1 MTDIIVYPSK
11 AKGEIEAPS
20 SKSFTH
26 RAIIISSLANGI
38 SKIKKPLIS
47 LDTLATIEACKSFG
61 IEIKINKEEM
71 KINGSD
77 FLKIPENIIDVANS
91 GTTLRIMTA
100 VSSLASGG
108 YIILT
113 GDSSIRKRPMGP
125 LLKSLRELGVECWS
139 ARENDLPPIIVKGGT
154 LKGGETNIRGDISSQ
169 FISALLIATP
179 KAKKKTII
187 NIIGKIV
194 SKPYIDST
202 IYMLRLSNIKLNIY
216 NNYRKFIIPPKQSF
230 YPIDF
235 KIPGDF
241 SSASF
246 LIASAILSNGSI
258 KIKNLDMN
266 IPQADSAIINILSKM
281 GVEIE
286 INKEKK
292 EISIQSPKKIL
303 GGTFNLMDSPDLT
316 PIISIIA
323 LKAENPIKIIGIKHV
338 RYKETDRISILS
350 KELRKIG
357 AKVIELEDGL
367 IIKPIKKIKKAKL
380 DSHGD
385 HRIFMA
391 LSLIG
396 LISEEGC
403 RVSGL
408 ETASISYPNF
418 INDLKN
424 ISIRL
429 EVLK

>member
-1 MTDIIVYPSK
+1 MTDIIVYPSGV
-11 AKGEIEAPS
+11 KGEIKAPP

-38 SKIKKPLIS
+38 SRIRNPLIS
-47 LDTLATIEACKSFG
+47 LDTLATIKACESFG
-61 IEIKINKEEM
+61 IEMKMNKEEI
-71 KINGSD
+71 KINGSEI
-77 FLKIPENIIDVANS
+77 LKTPENIIDVANS
-91 GTTLRIMTA
+91 GTTIRIMTA
-100 VSSLASGG
+100 VSSLVPKG
-108 YIILT
+108 YVILT
-113 GDSSIRKRPMGP
+113 GDSSIRKRPMEP
-125 LLKSLRELGVECWS
+125 LLKSLRKLGVKCWS
-139 ARENDLPPIIVKGGT
+139 TRENGLPPIIVKGGT
-154 LKGGETNIRGDISSQ
+154 LKGGETKIRGDISSQ
-169 FISALLIATP
+169 FISALLITAP

-202 IYMLRLSNIKLNIY
+202 IYMLKLSNIKLNIL
-216 NNYRKFIIPPKQSF
+216 NDYRKFSIPSKQSF
-230 YPIDF
+230 SPIDF
-235 KIPGDF
+235 TIPGDF

-246 LIASAILSNGSI
+246 LIASAILSNGNI
-258 KIKNLDMN
+258 KIKNLDTS
-266 IPQADSAIINILSKM
+266 IPQADSAIIDILSKM

-292 EISIQSPKKIL
+292 EIFIQSPKKLL
-303 GGTFNLMDSPDLT
+303 GGTFNLMNSPDLI
-316 PIISIIA
+316 PIISILA
-323 LKAENPIKIIGIKHV
+323 LKAENPTKIIGVKHA
-338 RYKETDRISILS
+338 RYKETDRIYVLS

-367 IIKPIKKIKKAKL
+367 IIKPIKKIKPAKL
-380 DSHGD
+380 NSHGD

-396 LISEEGC
+396 LICEEGC